1 MTHLNLR
8 EFPWRHRYSWEV
20 SNPVKDFYVPA
31 LSRSVL
37 YQRKAGYFS
46 STVLAVAAQGIAR
59 LITNGGRMQLLV
71 GCQLSPEDVQAIQ
84 EGYDLK
90 EKVTQNLLDRFNQ
103 PVDRIM
109 KDRLAALA
117 YMVAK
122 GTLEIKVALPT
133 DGNGRV
139 VSSDGDE
146 GIFHEKVGIFTDAL
160 GQKLAFSGSINET
173 KQGWLKNRESFHVF
187 KSWSQDAEHLAEEEE
202 EFGLLWQGAGR
213 FTLVIDFP
221 QAVERALLNYKP
233 DGKPCQ
239 DPMEDNEP
247 EEERKGNPG
256 FLWQFIKDAPYL
268 KNGHALAE
276 SFSTVDPW
284 PHQRQVVNKV
294 FANYT
299 GRFLLSDEVGLGKT
313 IEAGLVIK
321 KLLLTGLVRRCLI
334 LTPKSVL
341 RQWQEEL
348 REKFNLQIPR
358 YEQNVFWD
366 VRGKQV
372 NVPQGNPWDR
382 VDVALASCQLMKR
395 EDRWNELLTARD
407 WDLII
412 LDEAHNA
419 RRSGVSNKHSDR
431 NKLLQLMDQLERKTK
446 GLLLLSATP
455 MQLDPVEL
463 WDLLV
468 ILGMGG
474 LWGARAED
482 FTKYF
487 LEVRKMPEVE
497 QIDFLVRMLKD
508 YRRLAEQEGEP
519 LQLPGNDKLGL
530 ITRRKLES
538 LIQSNVPNLEYKS
551 LHAADKEILAKILS
565 SNTPIKYFML
575 RNTRNVLRFYKKK
588 GWLDQN
594 IPERDVKDVFIDL
607 DSVDEKPLYDRIEEY
622 ISKYYKKAL
631 EEKRSGLGFI
641 MTIYRRRLTS
651 SFYAITKSLERR
663 LAFLRGDHQA
673 TQEWLDEL
681 DDLFDDERQELNE
694 DSKRL
699 LAQVENADEE
709 IEFLENF
716 LFDLQ
721 SCSKDS
727 KYAQLDNH
735 LRDYLN
741 RHSKVIIFTQY
752 TDTMK
757 YLREQLQT
765 YRNRLACY
773 SGDGGEYWDG
783 QGWRLTTKE
792 DIKEKFSIGQYQI
805 LLCTDAASEG
815 LNLQTCGLLINY
827 DMPWN
832 PMRVEQRIGRI
843 DRIGQQFKTVEI
855 LNYFYKGTVEET
867 IYQRLS
873 DRIGWFNQV
882 VGELQPILSLGSLA
896 AKIPLAIKKVAMSG
910 GEEKE
915 SVLAEVVADLLE
927 EVEKAKDNAVNL
939 DAYVQQ
945 LSVLPEKTRP
955 PVTTQELERVFTT
968 GSMPEGVT
976 LQPGQEK
983 DIYLLTIRNQSHK
996 ITFNPKVFDRRPDSV
1011 KLLAYG
1017 EPLFDQLLEDI
1028 SLGMSVPQSVV
1039 RIEVDQEPPI
1049 VGYFYQDEANQWQEI
1064 SNASEFQEVVNR
1076 GARLEITDEQ
1086 REELKNLL
1094 LLTRARKFQLAA
1106 QMPEKR
1112 RQERLAAV
1120 QEKARQILY
1129 KLLCYE
1135 AVRQDT
1141 FNVVKILEPRIKK
1154 GDIRYCPLLK
1164 LAKLSPANIKLNA
1177 AEVARYK
1184 GAKPETLAAKTGA
1197 LYVESENLIK
1207 EYKYLTDRTTK

>member
-8 EFPWRHRYSWEV
+8 EYPWRHRYSWEV

-46 STVLAVAAQGIAR
+46 STALAVAAQGVAR
-59 LITNGGRMQLLV
+59 LIANGGRMQLLV
-71 GCQLSPEDVQAIQ
+71 GCQLSSEDVQAIQ

-90 EKVTQNLLDRFNQ
+90 EKVALNLLDKFNQ
-103 PVDRIM
+103 PVDQIM
-109 KDRLAALA
+109 RDRLAALA

-139 VSSDGDE
+139 VASDGDE

-187 KSWSQDAEHLAEEEE
+187 KSWSQDAAHLAEEEE
-202 EFGLLWQGAGR
+202 EFHLLWQGAGR
-213 FTLVIDFP
+213 YTLVVDFP
-221 QAVERALLNYKP
+221 QAVEKELLKYK
-233 DGKPCQ
+233 
-239 DPMEDNEP
+239 P
-247 EEERKGNPG
+247 EEEPRQDPLEVSEPEQVTTGNPG

-276 SFSTVDPW
+276 AFSTVDPW

-294 FANYT
+294 VANYT

-313 IEAGLVIK
+313 IEAGLVLK

-334 LTPKSVL
+334 LTPKSVI

-348 REKFNLQIPR
+348 REKFNLHVPR
-358 YEQNVFWD
+358 YEQNAFWD
-366 VRGKQV
+366 AKGRQIP
-372 NVPQGNPWDR
+372 VPGGNPWDST
-382 VDVALASCQLMKR
+382 DVALASCQLMKR
-395 EDRWNELLTARD
+395 EDRWSELLTAKD

-419 RRSGVSNKHSDR
+419 RRSGVSNKYSDR
-431 NKLLQLMDQLERKTK
+431 NKLLQLMDQLERKTR

-482 FTKYF
+482 FKRYF
-487 LEVRKMPEVE
+487 LEVRKMPEAGE
-497 QIDFLVRMLKD
+497 IDFLIKMLKD
-508 YRRLAEQEGEP
+508 YQRLAGPEAD
-519 LQLPGNDKLGL
+519 LFRLPGNDNVGL
-530 ITRRKLES
+530 ITRRKLAS
-538 LIQSNVPNLEYKS
+538 LFQSNVPALEYKS
-551 LHAADKEILAKILS
+551 LNQKDKEVLTKILS
-565 SNTPIKYFML
+565 SNTPIKHFML
-575 RNTRNVLRFYKKK
+575 RNTRNVLRYYQKK

-594 IPERDVKDVFIDL
+594 IPNRDVKDVFIDL
-607 DSVDEKPLYDRIEEY
+607 DPVDEKPLYDRIEEY

-651 SFYAITKSLERR
+651 SFFAITKSLERR
-663 LAFLRGDHQA
+663 LAFLKGDDTA
-673 TQEWLDEL
+673 AQEWLDEL
-681 DDLFDDERQELNE
+681 EELFDDERQEIGE
-694 DSKRL
+694 DSKKL
-699 LAQVENADEE
+699 LDQRGNADEE

-716 LFDLQ
+716 LYDLQ
-721 SCSKDS
+721 SLGKDS

-752 TDTMK
+752 TDTMR
-757 YLREQLQT
+757 YLREQLQA

-783 QGWRLTTKE
+783 HSWRLTTKE
-792 DIKEKFSIGQYQI
+792 DIKEKFAAGQYQI

-855 LNYFYKGTVEET
+855 LNYFYKDTVEET

-873 DRIGWFNQV
+873 QRIGWFNQV

-910 GEEKE
+910 EEEKE
-915 SVLAEVVADLLE
+915 AVLAEVVADLLE
-927 EVEKAKDNAVNL
+927 EAEKAKDNTINL
-939 DAYVQQ
+939 DIYAQQ
-945 LSVLPEKTRP
+945 LSALPEKQRP
-955 PVTTQELERVFTT
+955 PVTPLELERIFTT
-968 GSMPEGVT
+968 TLLPEGVS

-983 DIYLLTIRNQSHK
+983 GVYLLSFKSQIYRV
-996 ITFNPKVFDRRPDSV
+996 TFNPRVYDRRPDSV
-1011 KLLAYG
+1011 KLLSYG
-1017 EPLFDQLLEDI
+1017 EPLFEQLLNGI
-1028 SLGMSVPQSVV
+1028 SLEQTNPLPVV
-1039 RIEVDQEPPI
+1039 RIEAAQDPPL
-1049 VGYFYQDEANQWQEI
+1049 VGYFYKDEANQWQEI
-1064 SNASEFQEVVNR
+1064 TNATQYQELVNGNGQVEITEEERAELQNRLIRTRASELQV
-1076 GARLEITDEQ
+1076 
-1086 REELKNLL
+1086 
-1094 LLTRARKFQLAA
+1094 AA
-1106 QMPEKR
+1106 QISEKR

-1120 QEKARQILY
+1120 REKARQILY

-1141 FNVVKILEPRIKK
+1141 LNVQKILGPKIQR
-1154 GDIRYCPLLK
+1154 GDIHYGPLLK
-1164 LAKLSPANIKLNA
+1164 LAQTSPASIKLNA
-1177 AEVARYK
+1177 AEVAGYK
-1184 GAKPETLAAKTGA
+1184 GMKPEALSAKTGA
-1197 LYVESENLIK
+1197 LYIEAENLVK
-1207 EYKYLTDRTTK
+1207 EYKYLTGSF